1 MAKIKVLLVDDQTL
15 FVESLKTVLEKEAED
30 IVIVGK
36 AFNGRDAVD
45 MVASREPD
53 VILMDVRMPEM
64 SGVESTRAILE
75 RFPDIKVL
83 MLTTFDDDEY
93 VMEALRFGA
102 VGYLLKNVSP
112 AELVAAIHAVYEGV
126 ISIAP
131 KVASKLVNKLF
142 QPADER
148 MADKEPNPP
157 AWMNELSHRE
167 KEILSL
173 IAQGYDNKEIAKKLY
188 IGEQTVKNY
197 VSIIYYK
204 LGIRDRVL
212 VAKMATEAGLI

>member
-1 MAKIKVLLVDDQTL
+1 MEKIKVLLVDDQTL

-30 IVIVGK
+30 IIIVGK
-36 AFNGRDAVD
+36 AFNGRDALD
-45 MVASREPD
+45 MAASREPD

-64 SGVESTRAILE
+64 NGVESTRAILE
-75 RFPDIKVL
+75 KFPDIKVL

-102 VGYLLKNVSP
+102 VGYLLKNVSS
-112 AELVAAIHAVYEGV
+112 AELVAAIHAVNEGV
-126 ISIAP
+126 VSIAP

-148 MADKEPNPP
+148 MLAKEPVPP
-157 AWMNELSHRE
+157 AWINELSHRE

-173 IAQGYDNKEIAKKLY
+173 IAKGYDNKEIAKKLY

-204 LGIRDRVL
+204 LGVRDRVL
-212 VAKMATEAGLI
+212 VAKMATEAGLT